1 MFYISLVFLFIMKL
15 IILRRTSSATMLTI
29 NINNN
34 NISVIKNLL
43 GDYKYFVL
51 VKKTLK
57 VMHEYYNNVD

>member
-29 NINNN
+29 NV
-34 NISVIKNLL
+34 SVIKNLL

-57 VMHEYYNNVD
+57 VMHE

>member
-29 NINNN
+29 NV
-34 NISVIKNLL
+34 SVIKNLL